1 MWNGTCFT
9 VLATLLFLDCRG
21 PEFRP
26 RPVLWQQQFPAI
38 SEKGDQFSVRL
49 LELDERG
56 VPKDAAQ
63 LDSVRRAAKKAD
75 DIFVFVHG
83 WRRDAHDLE
92 AMRAFLRIYRG
103 AFDCLSSRDEEGT
116 KSCATVHAY
125 CHPRNSE
132 SKLVVLVLWDAYS
145 GPLGF
150 SKVQSRAQAM
160 GRAGLH
166 DLLTH
171 LHGELNGRGTLL
183 VLGHSLGGAMVA
195 SALQRCAETGEMP
208 VDGAMLLVG
217 AFDANQF
224 HGLRESDPAADG
236 SKLYL
241 LNLYNSHDGY
251 LRMYRW
257 VLGHRAAG
265 ERGLDG
271 IASVRGERWANEGS
285 SCQTSEATSF
295 GASLWDTA
303 THSESAAGSSLVML
317 NIDMDGLVRSHV
329 DIEHLGAIRLY
340 NRAAAELM
348 FEVLWNRSANA
359 GAVVS
364 HRGLKAAPGPAGLD
378 IH

>member
-1 MWNGTCFT
+1 MGDGTCFT
-9 VLATLLFLDCRG
+9 LLANLLLLGCRG
-21 PEFRP
+21 PEFQP
-26 RPVLWQQQFPAI
+26 RPVMWNQHSPAI
-38 SEKGDQFSVRL
+38 SEKGDQFTVRP

-56 VPKDAAQ
+56 APKDAAQ
-63 LDSVRRAAKKAD
+63 LDAVHRAAKKAD

-92 AMRAFLRIYRG
+92 TMRAFLRIYRG
-103 AFDCLSSRDEEGT
+103 AFDCLGSRDEEGT

-125 CHPRNSE
+125 CHPRNPE

-150 SKVQSRAQAM
+150 SKMQARAQAM

-166 DLLTH
+166 DLLTQ

-195 SALQRCAETGEMP
+195 SALQRCTETGEMP
-208 VDGAMLLVG
+208 VDGAVLLVG
-217 AFDANQF
+217 AFDAAQF
-224 HGLRESDPAADG
+224 DGLRTSGRAASS

-241 LNLYNSHDGY
+241 LNLYNPHDGY

-271 IASVRGERWANEGS
+271 IGSVRGERWASEGT
-285 SCQTSEATSF
+285 SCQSSEATSF

-303 THSESAAGSSLVML
+303 TRSESAAGSSLLML
-317 NIDMDGLVRSHV
+317 NIDMDGLVKSHV

-340 NRAAAELM
+340 NRATAELI
-348 FEVLWNRSANA
+348 FEVLWNRTLNM
-359 GAVVS
+359 GAATS
-364 HRGLKAAPGPAGLD
+364 HQGEKAAPESIDLG